1 MNNKVTRLDLKAQL
15 PIYFFLWWSRGWGAL
30 KCKPTHKAFILGG
43 YKVRK
48 EPSLAKRCE
57 KSEKDAKSDKFREI
71 TGIAM

>member
-1 MNNKVTRLDLKAQL
+1 MHLQYLQVEM
-15 PIYFFLWWSRGWGAL
+15 
-30 KCKPTHKAFILGG
+30 GG

-57 KSEKDAKSDKFREI
+57 RSGKDAKRGKFHKI